1 MTIGP
6 DAQRCF
12 DLLPKVFAMPTS
24 ISETLHRT
32 DLILRE
38 AYDHLGFREGPDGAF
53 LTGHVPHVAPFAYLC
68 TRYPGLDDQ
77 GLQAAEEE
85 AGRYLPE
92 PYRALLAHMDGAN
105 ILGITLQGAIGP
117 LVGRS
122 LHGIGQ
128 PISLRYSNV
137 VERPAYI
144 PAGSLGIGAI
154 NGPWYSQGHLYLAST
169 GEVELYHSRL
179 DRVGARWASLAIF
192 LAEEIPRRMA
202 FHDDRGHRLAGA
214 KLLPGDTEDWEDL
227 AKAARQQDEPRGI
240 FARLKGLL
248 RRR

>member
-1 MTIGP
+1 MRQ
-6 DAQRCF
+6 DAQKCS
-12 DLLPKVFAMPTS
+12 DPVPKVLAMPNS
-24 ISETLHRT
+24 ISETLRRT
-32 DLILRE
+32 DLLLRE
-38 AYDHLGFREGPDGAF
+38 AYDHLGFVEGPDDAF
-53 LTGHVPHVAPFAYLC
+53 QTGNLPHVSPLAYLC

-77 GLQAAEEE
+77 GLLAAEEE
-85 AGRYLPE
+85 AGGYVPE
-92 PYRALLAHMDGAN
+92 PYRALLSHMNGAR
-105 ILGITLQGAIGP
+105 ILGISLLGATGG
-117 LVGRS
+117 LLHRS
-122 LHGIGQ
+122 VQGIGQ

-154 NGPWYSQGHLYLAST
+154 NGPSYSQGHLYLAST
-169 GEVELYHSRL
+169 GEVELYNAAL

-227 AKAARQQDEPRGI
+227 AKAARQQDEPRGLL
-240 FARLKGLL
+240 ARLGGLL